1 MAEIIKETVSTQDNN
16 VRNVVI
22 TPGQEEATDSQ
33 TREYVVYYILG
44 AVETLLAFRLVLKLM
59 GASHSSPFVNIIY
72 GITGVF
78 VLPFEGIFRRGFT
91 HGLETTSVIQPSV
104 AVALIVYAIL
114 AWGIVKLMRIFSGE
128 KQVN

>member
-44 AVETLLAFRLVLKLM
+44 AVGDTTGFSIGSKIDGSQSFEPVCQYHLWDNGSVR
-59 GASHSSPFVNIIY
+59 AS
-72 GITGVF
+72 
-78 VLPFEGIFRRGFT
+78 L
-91 HGLETTSVIQPSV
+91 
-104 AVALIVYAIL
+104 
-114 AWGIVKLMRIFSGE
+114 
-128 KQVN
+128 

>member
-1 MAEIIKETVSTQDNN
+1 
-16 VRNVVI
+16 
-22 TPGQEEATDSQ
+22 
-33 TREYVVYYILG
+33 
-44 AVETLLAFRLVLKLM
+44 M

-91 HGLETTSVIQPSV
+91 HGLETTSVIEPSV